1 MSVYS
6 MRMFNF
12 HFKQPF
18 FQVSL
23 QKLLYRVLIYS
34 PFATD
39 LKNQSFNLFK
49 LKSLVQL
56 NFLPFRINPRKMFH
70 YFKLL
75 YTHRSIS
82 QSNMQLLKA
91 KIFTNSVKIRW
102 KKLWILFLPRDIYIY
117 IYIYALLTQY
127 GQLTSSHLHF
137 DLFRAVCSFR

>member
-102 KKLWILFLPRDIYIY
+102 KKFFFFPVIYTYIY
-117 IYIYALLTQY
+117 THCWRNTGSLRPRICILIYFALC
-127 GQLTSSHLHF
+127 
-137 DLFRAVCSFR
+137 AVSVNSV